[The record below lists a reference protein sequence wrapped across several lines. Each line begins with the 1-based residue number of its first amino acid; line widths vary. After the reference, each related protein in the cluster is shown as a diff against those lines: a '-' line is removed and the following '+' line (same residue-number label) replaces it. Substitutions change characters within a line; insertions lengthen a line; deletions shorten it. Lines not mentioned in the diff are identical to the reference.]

1 MKKKKNNRPS
11 TSSTGTSQRKRD
23 RLISGGIKWSVAIVA
38 CIGLAF
44 GGCATVP
51 KKVVRDSQVYTAE
64 ILAGLAREE
73 AAAEA
78 LATAAAEARAEG
90 DEVKCRELYA
100 PAHLIE
106 VKARPQAY
114 RALWLA
120 GLPYPLPDGS
130 IPGPDVEQEDPGPG
144 GEVSEGIVA
153 SWCIDPVLD
162 PEADP
167 EGLEREL

>member
-1 MKKKKNNRPS
+1 MLRKKQS
-11 TSSTGTSQRKRD
+11 LSSSSTGTPKSKRS
-23 RLISGGIKWSVAIVA
+23 RAVNAGIKLAVAIVA

-51 KKVVRDSQVYTAE
+51 KKVVRDTQTYTAE
-64 ILAGLAREE
+64 ILAGLAREQ

-78 LATAAAEARAEG
+78 LVVAAELARSAG
-90 DEVKCRELYA
+90 DEELCREYYA
-100 PAHLIE
+100 PALLIE
-106 VKARPQAY
+106 VKAEPQAY

-120 GLPYPLPDGS
+120 GLPYPLADGS
-130 IPGPDVEQEDPGPG
+130 LPAPGTEQEDPGPAG
-144 GEVSEGIVA
+144 KVEDQIVA

-167 EGLEREL
+167 EGLERVP